1 VKEATDGDRV
11 LDGRALIAPGQRH
24 MSLRRNGAHYVVE
37 IGDGPLVSRHRPSVD
52 VLLRSV
58 AAAAG
63 RNAVGAILTGMG
75 DDGAA
80 GLLEMR
86 RAGAVTLAQDEASCV
101 VFGMPRAAIERG
113 AVDHVVPLEH
123 MAAHVLRHA
132 AELSHPRPHPFQGSG
147 LGS

>member
-1 VKEATDGDRV
+1 MT
-11 LDGRALIAPGQRH
+11 
-24 MSLRRNGAHYVVE
+24 LRRSGAHYVVE
-37 IGDGPLVSRHRPSVD
+37 LGDGPLVSRHRPSVD

-80 GLLEMR
+80 GLFEMK

-123 MAAHVLRHA
+123 MAARVLRHA
-132 AELSHPRPHPFQGSG
+132 SELSHPRRQPFQGSG
-147 LGS
+147 LRS